1 MESTIKVLVNAIL
14 PVICWLFCAITS
26 SKLAYKKNRDTQTW
40 FILGLFF
47 GIIALAIIY
56 FLKPL
61 KIIRNIQKK
70 SNQSLANHFSI
81 LKPLKIIR
89 NIQKKSN
96 QSLANHFSI
105 LKTDNN
111 YWYYLD
117 NEKNQIGPMS
127 LKKLYDIYLKEKISN
142 YTYVWNDS
150 MDTWKKLID
159 ISSLSKLLKNSTN

>member
-56 FLKPL
+56 F
-61 KIIRNIQKK
+61 
-70 SNQSLANHFSI
+70 